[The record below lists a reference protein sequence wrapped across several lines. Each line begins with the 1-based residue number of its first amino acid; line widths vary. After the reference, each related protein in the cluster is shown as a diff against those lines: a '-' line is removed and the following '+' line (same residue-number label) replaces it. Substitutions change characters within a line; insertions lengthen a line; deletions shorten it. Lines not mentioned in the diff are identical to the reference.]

1 MGETKSVPERRN
13 RLRLRARLRALYHG
27 DSPLAVK
34 FRIAVLA
41 LDLAIIAFFIA
52 APVIREMRGFYLID
66 YAIAVLLGLDM
77 GARALAAA
85 DFKAWLK
92 RPMTWVDIAVLLT
105 LLFPVWLYN
114 FGFLR
119 VLRLW
124 TLVESDF
131 FWRTVGRR
139 YDDTRVEELTK
150 ASLRL
155 LTFIFVITGFVYAV
169 FLGRSEGIQGWTDAL
184 YWTIT
189 SLTTTGYGDVTLPGI
204 GGRLLS
210 IVVMLGGVSLFI
222 RLMQLLVR
230 PSKVLHPCP
239 SCGLK
244 RHEPDAVHCKACG
257 TVVNIPD
264 DE

>member
-1 MGETKSVPERRN
+1 MAERETAEKRHKG
-13 RLRLRARLRALYHG
+13 LRLRALLRALYHG
-27 DSPLAVK
+27 DSPAAVR
-34 FRIAVLA
+34 FRLAVLA
-41 LDLAIIAFFIA
+41 LDLAIVAFFVA
-52 APVIREMRGFYLID
+52 APVIREMRGFYAID
-66 YAIAVLLGLDM
+66 YAIAAVLTLDM
-77 GARALAAA
+77 AARVLASA
-85 DFKAWLK
+85 DLKAWLK
-92 RPMTWVDIAVLLT
+92 RPLTWVDIAVLLT
-105 LLFPVWLYN
+105 LLLPAWLAN

-139 YDDTRVEELTK
+139 YDDTRVEDVTR
-150 ASLRL
+150 AAVRL

-169 FLGRSEGIQGWTDAL
+169 FLGRYEGIKGWTDAL

-189 SLTTTGYGDVTLPGI
+189 SLTTTGYGDVILPGI

-210 IVVMLGGVSLFI
+210 IAVMLVGVSLFI

-230 PSKVLHPCP
+230 PNKVLHPCP
-239 SCGLK
+239 SCGLR

-257 TVVNIPD
+257 ALVNIPN
-264 DE
+264 EE